1 MLNYLDTPALLMVG
15 IAVVMS
21 AFFIGAAMNGILE
34 NLAFGTISNM
44 IILTLGAFLGFYLGG
59 IFLPYSHDAAYI
71 AIVGV
76 CGGFMLLAVLM
87 ALKMALSK
95 FGI

>member
-1 MLNYLDTPALLMVG
+1 MINYLDTQTLMIVG
-15 IAVVMS
+15 LAITVG
-21 AFFIGAAMNGILE
+21 AFFIGSAMDGVLE
-34 NLAFGTISNM
+34 SIAFGAIGNM
-44 IILTLGAFLGFYLGG
+44 MILIAGAFLGLYLGE

-87 ALKMALSK
+87 TLKAALSK
-95 FGI
+95 FGF